1 MNINDELLN
10 KLARLAR
17 IKIQDRDKDEMM
29 KDLSEI
35 ISWMEQ
41 LKELDT
47 RDVEPL
53 ANMSKEVD
61 RWRED
66 KVGDHLDKQKA
77 LANAPATEKGYFKVP
92 KVLNLKGK

>member
-1 MNINDELLN
+1 MNINDELLD

-17 IKIQDRDKDEMM
+17 IKIKDRDKDEMM

-35 ISWMEQ
+35 ITWMEQ

-47 RDVEPL
+47 SDVDPL
-53 ANMSKEVD
+53 SNMSKEVD

-66 KVGDHLDKQKA
+66 KEGDHLDKRKA

-92 KVLNLKGK
+92 KVLKGK